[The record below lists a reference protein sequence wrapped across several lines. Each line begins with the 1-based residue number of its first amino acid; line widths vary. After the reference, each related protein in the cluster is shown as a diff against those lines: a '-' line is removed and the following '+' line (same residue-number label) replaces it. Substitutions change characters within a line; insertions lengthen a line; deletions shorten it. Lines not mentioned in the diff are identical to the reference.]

1 MAENC
6 GSANIKAA
14 GITSYAVQVNHGWG
28 SHIQSVAE
36 LRQRLHQILD
46 AHVSERHFDALK
58 NRRRRNRA
66 GGSGLVRRWRAL
78 PVAS

>member
-14 GITSYAVQVNHGWG
+14 GITIYTVEVNTGRDPTSSLLQNCASDSNKFWMLT
-28 SHIQSVAE
+28 SASAIS
-36 LRQRLHQILD
+36 
-46 AHVSERHFDALK
+46 K

-66 GGSGLVRRWRAL
+66 DGSGLVRRWRAF
-78 PVAS
+78 PVGS

>member
-28 SHIQSVAE
+28 PTSSLLQ
-36 LRQRLHQILD
+36 
-46 AHVSERHFDALK
+46 
-58 NRRRRNRA
+58 NC
-66 GGSGLVRRWRAL
+66 
-78 PVAS
+78 ASDSTKFWMLTSASAISTH